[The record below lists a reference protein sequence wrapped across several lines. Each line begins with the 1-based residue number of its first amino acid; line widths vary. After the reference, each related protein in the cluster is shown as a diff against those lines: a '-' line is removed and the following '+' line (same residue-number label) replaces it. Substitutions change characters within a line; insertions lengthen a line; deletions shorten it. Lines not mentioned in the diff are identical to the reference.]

1 MIKYMSEQGMLLLI
15 SGPSGCG
22 KGTVCGQLLK
32 SSPELKLSISA
43 TSRAPRPGEVHGRDY
58 FFMSRGEFEN
68 LIAGGGLLEW
78 ASIYGH
84 FYGTPWKPVKDS
96 LDMGKDILLELDVQ
110 GGLQVKQRFPEAIL
124 VFLITPS
131 RAVLESRL
139 RGRGTD
145 SQEEVNKRLQWV
157 DSELGFISSYDYVLI
172 NEQLEDTV
180 AGLKCIL
187 KAERSRVKY
196 FCVSKDW

>member
-1 MIKYMSEQGMLLLI
+1 MIKNMSEHGILLLI

-32 SSPELKLSISA
+32 SCPELKLSISA
-43 TSRAPRPGEVHGRDY
+43 TSRAARPGEVHGRDY
-58 FFMSRGEFEN
+58 FFMSRGEFEK
-68 LIAGGGLLEW
+68 LVGGGGLLEW

-84 FYGTPWKPVKDS
+84 LYGTPWEPVKES
-96 LDMGKDILLELDVQ
+96 LDRGEDILLELDVQ

-157 DSELGFISSYDYVLI
+157 DAELGFISSYDYVLI
-172 NEQLEDTV
+172 NDRLEDTV

-187 KAERSRVKY
+187 MAERSRAKKY
-196 FCVSKDW
+196 RVLKDW